1 MNGLRVI
8 LAILFSCML
17 TAETANAQSSQE
29 PSQEYLHVISQD
41 LPQLLQSIAE
51 RYEMRASISSS
62 VRGRVKNLRL
72 PAKLSPLLNR
82 LSESFD
88 IEWYIEGD
96 TLNVSRKSEATT
108 KVINLKQVRFSVF
121 EKELAESGIDA
132 RRINLQRIGNGSVVS
147 VTASPSLTARLEQ
160 IAASLAVSQNGTI
173 IMYRYGV
180 AAPMR
185 VAAPQ

>member
-1 MNGLRVI
+1 MIGLRLTFAVLLSFF
-8 LAILFSCML
+8 LAAGI
-17 TAETANAQSSQE
+17 ARAQSASEAEPQE
-29 PSQEYLHVISQD
+29 FLHVISQD
-41 LPQLLQSIAE
+41 LPKLLQSIAE
-51 RYEMRASISSS
+51 RYEMRATISPS

-72 PAKLSPLLNR
+72 PAKLSPLLDR
-82 LSESFD
+82 LSESYD

-108 KVINLKQVRFSVF
+108 KIINLKQVRFTVF

-185 VAAPQ
+185 MATP

>member
-1 MNGLRVI
+1 MNGLRLTVAMLLSFL
-8 LAILFSCML
+8 LAVGVAC
-17 TAETANAQSSQE
+17 AQSADEAEPQE
-29 PSQEYLHVISQD
+29 FLHVISQD

-51 RYEMRASISSS
+51 RYEMRATISPS

-96 TLNVSRKSEATT
+96 TLNVSRKSEAST
-108 KVINLKQVRFSVF
+108 KVINLKQVRFSSF
-121 EKELAESGIDA
+121 QKELAESGIDA

-160 IAASLAVSQNGTI
+160 IAASLAASQNGTI

-185 VAAPQ
+185 VAAP

>member
-1 MNGLRVI
+1 MNGLRLTVAMLLSFL
-8 LAILFSCML
+8 LAVGV
-17 TAETANAQSSQE
+17 ARAQSADEAEPQE
-29 PSQEYLHVISQD
+29 FLHVISQD

-51 RYEMRASISSS
+51 RYEMRATISPS
-62 VRGRVKNLRL
+62 VRGRVNNLRL

-96 TLNVSRKSEATT
+96 TLNVSRKSEAST
-108 KVINLKQVRFSVF
+108 KVINLKQVRFSSF
-121 EKELAESGIDA
+121 QKELAESGIDA

-160 IAASLAVSQNGTI
+160 IAASLAASQNGTI

-185 VAAPQ
+185 VAAP

>member
-1 MNGLRVI
+1 MRGLRLT
-8 LAILFSCML
+8 LAICSCL
-17 TAETANAQSSQE
+17 LAPTFAHAQETSAAERT
-29 PSQEYLHVISQD
+29 EYLHVLSQD

-51 RYEMRASISSS
+51 RYEMRATISSS

-72 PAKLSPLLNR
+72 PAKLTPLLNR

-108 KVINLKQVRFSVF
+108 KMINLQQVRFSTF
-121 EKELAESGIDA
+121 QKELAESGIDA

-160 IAASLAVSQNGTI
+160 IAASLATSQNGTI

-185 VAAPQ
+185 VATP